1 MISSCS
7 CTRFIS
13 TRQKKLG
20 DGAAQQERARTS
32 LPRCDPA
39 RWQSAQKYGTWTHE
53 HVVSDRTMQSTGS
66 LSGAWT
72 AWLERL
78 PDLRPSPAAPKS
90 STPALET
97 ILQKPLN
104 GGILMCDELTR
115 TESSKTP
122 HSCVSDMRPAA
133 HCNIPVRS
141 LDIRTKH
148 SSAQPTR
155 PGCCER
161 LRPCARPRSRAPC
174 PRAQTRHRHAMR
186 AGARAQHCK
195 GG

>member
-1 MISSCS
+1 MKSSCS

-39 RWQSAQKYGTWTHE
+39 CWQSAQKYGTWTHE

-104 GGILMCDELTR
+104 GGILMCAHVRCRVCRYTGVRVDLR
-115 TESSKTP
+115 RLRLHPRP
-122 HSCVSDMRPAA
+122 HFPLA
-133 HCNIPVRS
+133 P
-141 LDIRTKH
+141 LG
-148 SSAQPTR
+148 TR
-155 PGCCER
+155 P
-161 LRPCARPRSRAPC
+161 PAPRVRVSAYS
-174 PRAQTRHRHAMR
+174 
-186 AGARAQHCK
+186 
-195 GG
+195 

>member
-1 MISSCS
+1 MKSSCS

-104 GGILMCDELTR
+104 GGILMWLAEAMA
-115 TESSKTP
+115 SSV
-122 HSCVSDMRPAA
+122 VSAPKA
-133 HCNIPVRS
+133 
-141 LDIRTKH
+141 
-148 SSAQPTR
+148 SARDRRLPTAEDGVISGR
-155 PGCCER
+155 G
-161 LRPCARPRSRAPC
+161 
-174 PRAQTRHRHAMR
+174 
-186 AGARAQHCK
+186 
-195 GG
+195 

>member
-1 MISSCS
+1 MKSSCS

-104 GGILMCDELTR
+104 GGILMWFQVKSLLRNGPTLTPYLVTR
-115 TESSKTP
+115 SLTPRLSP
-122 HSCVSDMRPAA
+122 HSRP
-133 HCNIPVRS
+133 S
-141 LDIRTKH
+141 
-148 SSAQPTR
+148 
-155 PGCCER
+155 
-161 LRPCARPRSRAPC
+161 RPR
-174 PRAQTRHRHAMR
+174 TRD
-186 AGARAQHCK
+186 K
-195 GG
+195 WLGGTHGGTVPSYQWSLL

>member
-1 MISSCS
+1 MKSSCS

-104 GGILMCDELTR
+104 GGILMCIL
-115 TESSKTP
+115 P
-122 HSCVSDMRPAA
+122 
-133 HCNIPVRS
+133 
-141 LDIRTKH
+141 
-148 SSAQPTR
+148 
-155 PGCCER
+155 CER
-161 LRPCARPRSRAPC
+161 PPIRVLLLLERRVCAKRMRGAWWATCKMHISIGEKQLQAERRRALPNLRALDR
-174 PRAQTRHRHAMR
+174 QRHRLI
-186 AGARAQHCK
+186 
-195 GG
+195 

>member
-1 MISSCS
+1 MKSSCS

-104 GGILMCDELTR
+104 GGILMCR
-115 TESSKTP
+115 ISI
-122 HSCVSDMRPAA
+122 H
-133 HCNIPVRS
+133 
-141 LDIRTKH
+141 TK
-148 SSAQPTR
+148 
-155 PGCCER
+155 
-161 LRPCARPRSRAPC
+161 
-174 PRAQTRHRHAMR
+174 RHALRETTFWYDRGECRPERNLELCSHVQRVAM
-186 AGARAQHCK
+186 ALTPSWHCHWTLTVTQK
-195 GG
+195 TRVPCTRFLLHVGQREGHSRQACLITGC

>member
-104 GGILMCDELTR
+104 GGILMCR
-115 TESSKTP
+115 
-122 HSCVSDMRPAA
+122 RR
-133 HCNIPVRS
+133 VRV
-141 LDIRTKH
+141 
-148 SSAQPTR
+148 
-155 PGCCER
+155 G
-161 LRPCARPRSRAPC
+161 
-174 PRAQTRHRHAMR
+174 R
-186 AGARAQHCK
+186 AGRPWPWDLGVACTAFYVSLGALGASSSSPSEKRCTYMDHYRNL
-195 GG
+195 